1 MTFLTNLF
9 LFLSSVGED
18 GKFQFTLY
26 DAVRSLTIP
35 GWVVVIV
42 LIIMSIYM
50 IAVAI
55 ERLMTYNK
63 ARAQSRQFAPRVA
76 QALKNNQ
83 IEEAI
88 NISDKHKASHLAMV
102 VASGLQEFKSH
113 EENPDLHD
121 ELESS
126 KRALQRAIAIKTT
139 ELKRGLSALAT
150 IGSTAPFVG
159 LFGTVVG
166 IINAFQTMRMNESA
180 GIGAIAGGI
189 SEALIATAF
198 GIAVAIPAVWLFNYY
213 TNKVTGFI
221 VEMENSSSEL
231 VDFFIK
237 QRTKQM
243 TGRN

>member
-9 LFLSSVGED
+9 LLAEEQFH
-18 GKFQFTLY
+18 FTLY

-35 GWVVVIV
+35 GWIVVIT

-50 IAVAI
+50 IAIAV
-55 ERLMTYNK
+55 ERLMTFNK
-63 ARAQSRQFAPRVA
+63 ARTQSRQFAPRVA

-113 EENPDLHD
+113 EENPELHD

-126 KRALQRAIAIKTT
+126 KRALQRAVAIKNT
-139 ELKRGLSALAT
+139 ELRRGLSALAT

-159 LFGTVVG
+159 LFGTVIG
-166 IINAFQTMRMNESA
+166 IINAFQSMRLNESA
-180 GIGAIAGGI
+180 GIGAVAGGI
-189 SEALIATAF
+189 SEALITTAF
-198 GIAVAIPAVWLFNYY
+198 GIAVAVPAVWLFNYF
-213 TNKVTGFI
+213 TNKVGGFV
-221 VEMENSSSEL
+221 VEMDNSSSEL
-231 VDFFIK
+231 IDFFIK
-237 QRTKQM
+237 QRTKQLKKSQ
-243 TGRN
+243 